1 MIPTRYWLIKSEPS
15 TWSWHQ
21 QCQVKSEPWTG
32 VRNYQARNFMKEMNV
47 GDLAFF
53 YHSVTGKEIV
63 GIVKVV
69 KPYYADPTDAS
80 GRFGCVDVSAV
91 KALASPVSLEKI
103 KETPALHSMLLLRQS
118 RLSVMPLTPQEW
130 ETILG
135 LGKTTL

>member
-80 GRFGCVDVSAV
+80 GRFGCVDVAAV
-91 KALASPVSLEKI
+91 NPLESPVSLEQLKA
-103 KETPALHSMLLLRQS
+103 TPALHSMLLLRQS
-118 RLSVMPLTPQEW
+118 RLSVMPLTEKEW
-130 ETILG
+130 GMILT
-135 LGKTTL
+135 LGKMDL